1 MLILRTL
8 LFVPGNQERRLEK
21 ARQLPADAI
30 ILDLEDSVP
39 VSEKDAARKM
49 VAASIDG
56 LASTGKD
63 IFVRINALT
72 TSHAVPDI
80 KAIATGGGGLKGIC
94 LPKSESKDDIR
105 RAEALLDDAEKKSGL
120 EAGSITIL
128 ALLETPKG
136 IINAYEVTSASPR
149 IIGAAF
155 GGEDFAMEM
164 GINRTREGTEVYY
177 PRTVVAVA
185 CHAANILAIDSVY
198 TDVRDTEGL
207 IKETRA
213 VARLGFQGK
222 AVIHPDQI
230 SPVNQV
236 FTPSDEEV
244 AQARRVVQAFET
256 AVEQGR
262 ASVALDGK
270 MVDAPVAER
279 ARKFL
284 ALADAIAEKER
295 ATAGRG

>member
-21 ARQLPADAI
+21 ARQLPADAL

-39 VSEKDAARKM
+39 ASEKDAARKM
-49 VAASIDG
+49 AAASIDE

-72 TSHAVPDI
+72 TKYAVADI
-80 KAIATGGGGLKGIC
+80 QAVVTRGLKGIC
-94 LPKSESKDDIR
+94 LPKSESKDDIS
-105 RAEALLDDAEKKSGL
+105 RAEALLADAEKKSGL
-120 EAGSITIL
+120 EAGSIAIL

-136 IINAYEVTSASPR
+136 IMNAYEVTSASPR
-149 IIGAAF
+149 IIAAAF
-155 GGEDFAMEM
+155 GGEDFALEM
-164 GINRTREGTEVYY
+164 GINRTKEGSEIFY

-222 AVIHPDQI
+222 AVIHPDQVG
-230 SPVNQV
+230 PVNQV
-236 FTPSDEEV
+236 FVPSDEEV
-244 AQARRVVQAFET
+244 AQARRVVQAFED
-256 AVEQGR
+256 AVEQGK

-284 ALADAIAEKER
+284 SLADAIAEKER
-295 ATAGRG
+295 AISGR

>member
-21 ARQLPADAI
+21 ARQIPADAL

-39 VSEKDAARKM
+39 PAEKDSARKM

-72 TSHAVPDI
+72 TRYAETDI
-80 KAIATGGGGLKGIC
+80 QAIAIRGLQGIC

-120 EAGSITIL
+120 EAGLLTIL

-155 GGEDFAMEM
+155 GGEDFALEM
-164 GINRTREGTEVYY
+164 GINRTKEGSEIYY
-177 PRTVVAVA
+177 PRAVVAVA
-185 CHAANILAIDSVY
+185 CHAASVLAIDSVY

-213 VARLGFQGK
+213 VTRLGFQGK
-222 AVIHPDQI
+222 AVIHPDQVG
-230 SPVNQV
+230 PVNQV
-236 FTPSDEEV
+236 FTPSDAEV
-244 AQARRVVQAFET
+244 ARAQRVIQTFED
-256 AVEQGR
+256 AVAQGK

-270 MVDAPVAER
+270 MIDAPVAER
-279 ARKFL
+279 ARNFL
-284 ALADAIAEKER
+284 ALADAVAEKER
-295 ATAGRG
+295 ASSGR

>member
-1 MLILRTL
+1 M
-8 LFVPGNQERRLEK
+8 
-21 ARQLPADAI
+21 A
-30 ILDLEDSVP
+30 
-39 VSEKDAARKM
+39 
-49 VAASIDG
+49 AASIDG

-72 TSHAVPDI
+72 TQYAVPDI
-80 KAIATGGGGLKGIC
+80 QAVATKGLKGIC

-105 RAEALLDDAEKKSGL
+105 RADTLLDDAEKKSGL
-120 EAGSITIL
+120 ETGSIAIL

-155 GGEDFAMEM
+155 GGEDFALEM
-164 GINRTREGTEVYY
+164 GINRTKEGSEVYY

-185 CHAANILAIDSVY
+185 CHAANVLAIDSVY

-222 AVIHPDQI
+222 AVIHPDQVG
-230 SPVNQV
+230 PVNQV

-244 AQARRVVQAFET
+244 ARARRVVQAFED

-262 ASVALDGK
+262 ASVALDDK

-284 ALADAIAEKER
+284 ALADSIAEKER
-295 ATAGRG
+295 ATSGH